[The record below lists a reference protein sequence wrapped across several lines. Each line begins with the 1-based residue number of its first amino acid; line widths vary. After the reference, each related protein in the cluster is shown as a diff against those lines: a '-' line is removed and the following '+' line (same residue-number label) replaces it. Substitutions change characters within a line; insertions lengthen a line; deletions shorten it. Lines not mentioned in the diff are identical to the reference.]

1 MCPKMGMGTSV
12 STAVSE
18 RTAVVIED
26 YMFDASTVGE
36 LQPEESPKD
45 FHDTWDLDGTDFT
58 PEASPDDE
66 GYWDD
71 FENIVLNHNYEELGD
86 NIVTNGTFDSDANW
100 TKADSW
106 SISDGKAICDGSQSG
121 NSELKQQNGVGGV
134 TLNIVNGK
142 TYELTFDVVVQAG
155 AITQVEVGGTYDTND
170 ITSNGTYT
178 RTLTASSTNKRLTI
192 TGNSTFEGSV
202 DNVTLKQVDPNDR
215 WSLTNTTI
223 SNGVLNFPD
232 NSSAAKFALHSNT
245 SMMDIGGTY
254 EITLTVNK
262 TAGGVLKILSGT
274 GGSDLTPA
282 ASVSSSGTHTFIVT
296 NNTNGGRLFLYTTA
310 GENFQGTVDNVSVK
324 DYAIKPLDV

>member
-1 MCPKMGMGTSV
+1 MCPKMGIGTSI

-192 TGNSTFEGSV
+192 AGNSTFEGSV

-215 WSLTNTTI
+215 WTKQTGWTI
-223 SNGVLNFPD
+223 SDGKAHVD
-232 NSSAAKFALHSNT
+232 TSSTVYIAQSFTNLGAGN
-245 SMMDIGGTY
+245 TY
-254 EITLTVNK
+254 EITVTVSNF
-262 TAGGVLKILSGT
+262 TEGVLQPQFGGILSSPAQIN
-274 GGSDLTPA
+274 SD
-282 ASVSSSGTHTFIVT
+282 GTHTVKIT
-296 NNTNGGRLFLYTTA
+296 ATGSSHSLLLYALNTSAFSI
-310 GENFQGTVDNVSVK
+310 DNVQIEE
-324 DYAIKPLDV
+324 YAITPLDV